1 MGIALI
7 MLYLPFY
14 IVFSIL
20 GFVLCR
26 NLLKGTESSAG
37 EVIGFFVAVL
47 AVVLTT
53 ILVWKFHSG
62 EGDAG
67 GLRKLQF
74 LALSGLVA
82 PFVVGIA
89 GFLYLAPVHISQC
102 LRRRGCSYALPV
114 YPIARSALA

>member
-89 GFLYLAPVHISQC
+89 GILSRGFSAGAYFSVFTAPWVQLCVAGLSN
-102 LRRRGCSYALPV
+102 S
-114 YPIARSALA
+114 S